1 MKTLKLAVA
10 TIALVVGFQAA
21 EAQVRVGVQIG
32 TPAPRHVVVY
42 DRPVVYNRPVVV
54 RHRPVVY
61 HRRPVVITHRGPARY
76 RQVVRY
82 RGGNRYYV
90 NQPYHSSYRRY

>member
-10 TIALVVGFQAA
+10 TIALVIGFQAA

-32 TPAPRHVVVY
+32 APAPRHVVVY
-42 DRPVVYNRPVVV
+42 DRPVVV

-61 HRRPVVITHRGPARY
+61 HRPVVVAHRGP
-76 RQVVRY
+76 VRY
-82 RGGNRYYV
+82 RRVVQYRGGHRYYV
-90 NQPYHSSYRRY
+90 NQPYYSSYRRY

>member
-1 MKTLKLAVA
+1 MKTLKLALA
-10 TIALVVGFQAA
+10 TIALVLGFQAA
-21 EAQVRVGVQIG
+21 EAQVNIGVQIG

-42 DRPVVYNRPVVV
+42 DRPAYHRPVVV

-61 HRRPVVITHRGPARY
+61 HRPVVVAHRGPARY

-82 RGGNRYYV
+82 RGGHRYYV
-90 NQPYHSSYRRY
+90 NQPYYNSYRRY